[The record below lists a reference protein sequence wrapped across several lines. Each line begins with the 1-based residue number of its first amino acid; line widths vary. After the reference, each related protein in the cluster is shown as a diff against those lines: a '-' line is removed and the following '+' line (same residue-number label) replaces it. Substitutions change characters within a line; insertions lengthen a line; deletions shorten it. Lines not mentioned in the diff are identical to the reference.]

1 MIGLEQH
8 PGSDA
13 MAFLA
18 ERALASEIDRNLAN
32 RKVVRE
38 DRAACARKGRG

>member
-1 MIGLEQH
+1 MEYAEH
-8 PGSDA
+8 PSSEA

-18 ERALASEIDRNLAN
+18 ERALATEIDRNLAI

-38 DRAACARKGRG
+38 DRAACARKGRR

>member
-1 MIGLEQH
+1 MDYAEH

-38 DRAACARKGRG
+38 DRAACARKGRR